1 MNNNRKRTIEIE
13 YEMKSIDKFSTIKR
27 HRFYNDD
34 GTFET
39 IISEAIDEK
48 RLSRKEKREAYLK
61 NNGNWTKTDDY
72 IEQYGREQKFK
83 WQLCISDVEYKDDKA
98 LEKHLKKD
106 HDARITVEK
115 YVETMLSKLMV
126 MKIWKIS
133 NVYLYN
139 AK

>member
-48 RLSRKEKREAYLK
+48 RLSRKEKREAYLNK
-61 NNGNWTKTDDY
+61 LMEIEQKADDY
-72 IEQYGREQKFK
+72 ILQYGREQKFK
-83 WQLCISDVEYKDDKA
+83 CQLCISYVKYKGDEA
-98 LEKHLKKD
+98 LEKHLKKV
-106 HDARITVEK
+106 HDARMTIEK
-115 YVETMLSKLMV
+115 YVETMLSKLMGG
-126 MKIWKIS
+126 KI
-133 NVYLYN
+133 
-139 AK
+139 

>member
-13 YEMKSIDKFSTIKR
+13 YEMTFSTIKR

-61 NNGNWTKTDDY
+61 NNGN
-72 IEQYGREQKFK
+72 
-83 WQLCISDVEYKDDKA
+83 
-98 LEKHLKKD
+98 
-106 HDARITVEK
+106 
-115 YVETMLSKLMV
+115 
-126 MKIWKIS
+126 
-133 NVYLYN
+133 
-139 AK
+139 

>member
-1 MNNNRKRTIEIE
+1 MNKNRKRTIEIE
-13 YEMKSIDKFSTIKR
+13 YEIESIDNSSTIKR
-27 HRFYNDD
+27 HRVYNDD

-39 IISEAIDEK
+39 IISEAIVEKK

-83 WQLCISDVEYKDDKA
+83 CQLCISDVEYKDDKA

-106 HDARITVEK
+106 HDARITVET
-115 YVETMLSKLMV
+115 YVDTMLSKLLGV
-126 MKIWKIS
+126 KIWK
-133 NVYLYN
+133 
-139 AK
+139 K